1 MEQSVLRA
9 RPMPG
14 RWRSESER
22 PELVERAPA
31 GRRSAARRRGR
42 RLRSVVFSL
51 SVGGVLV
58 LSGVGLG
65 AVGTSA
71 LGTSA
76 LGLGT
81 AGTSALG
88 LGVQSGKPHHVGSP
102 TAAPASVPK
111 ASGTAD
117 TRSGATLG
125 LEAVDDGRGTGA
137 LVTAVHVPGPGYTA
151 GLVRGDVLVRFGT
164 TPVATAADLARA
176 VARARPG
183 AEVTVTVRHH
193 DGAEQRLTAVPGVV
207 T

>member
-9 RPMPG
+9 GPMPG
-14 RWRSESER
+14 RWRGESVR
-22 PELVERAPA
+22 PEPVEQAPA
-31 GRRSAARRRGR
+31 GRPHGARRRGR

-51 SVGGVLV
+51 AVGSVLV
-58 LSGVGLG
+58 LSGIGLG

-71 LGTSA
+71 LG
-76 LGLGT
+76 
-81 AGTSALG
+81 
-88 LGVQSGKPHHVGSP
+88 LGVHGGKPRHAGP
-102 TAAPASVPK
+102 PAAAPAPTAPA

-125 LEAVDDGRGTGA
+125 LEAVDDGRRTGA

-151 GLVRGDVLVRFGT
+151 GLVRGDALVRFGAA
-164 TPVATAADLARA
+164 PIATAADLARA

-183 AEVTVTVRHH
+183 AEVTVTVRHRN
-193 DGAEQRLTAVPGVV
+193 GVEQRLTAVPGVV

>member
-22 PELVERAPA
+22 PEPVERAPG
-31 GRRSAARRRGR
+31 GRPHGARRRGR

-51 SVGGVLV
+51 SVGSVLV

-71 LGTSA
+71 LG
-76 LGLGT
+76 
-81 AGTSALG
+81 
-88 LGVQSGKPHHVGSP
+88 LGVQSGKPHHAGPP
-102 TAAPASVPK
+102 TAAPASAPK
-111 ASGTAD
+111 TSGTAD

-151 GLVRGDVLVRFGT
+151 GLVRGDVLTRFGT

>member
-22 PELVERAPA
+22 PEPVERVPV
-31 GRRSAARRRGR
+31 GRQSAERRRGR
-42 RLRSVVFSL
+42 RLRSVVFAL
-51 SVGGVLV
+51 SVGSVLV

-71 LGTSA
+71 LGLGAVDTSV
-76 LGLGT
+76 
-81 AGTSALG
+81 LG
-88 LGVQSGKPHHVGSP
+88 LGVQGGKPHQAGPP
-102 TAAPASVPK
+102 TIAPAPAPAPK

-151 GLVRGDVLVRFGT
+151 GLVRGDVLTRFGT

>member
-9 RPMPG
+9 SPMPG
-14 RWRSESER
+14 RWRSESVP
-22 PELVERAPA
+22 PEPVERAPA
-31 GRRSAARRRGR
+31 GRPHGARRRGR

-51 SVGGVLV
+51 SVGSALV
-58 LSGVGLG
+58 LSGIGVG

-71 LGTSA
+71 LG
-76 LGLGT
+76 
-81 AGTSALG
+81 
-88 LGVQSGKPHHVGSP
+88 LGVHGGKPQHAVP
-102 TAAPASVPK
+102 PAAAPAPT

-125 LEAVDDGRGTGA
+125 LEAVDDGRRTGA

-151 GLVRGDVLVRFGT
+151 GLVRGDALVRFGT
-164 TPVATAADLARA
+164 TPIATAADLARA

-183 AEVTVTVRHH
+183 AEVAVTVRHQ
-193 DGAEQRLTAVPGVV
+193 DGTQQRLTAVPGVV

>member
-22 PELVERAPA
+22 PEPVERVPV
-31 GRRSAARRRGR
+31 GRQSAERRRGR

-51 SVGGVLV
+51 SVGSVLV

-65 AVGTSA
+65 AVASSA
-71 LGTSA
+71 VGLGAVGTSA
-76 LGLGT
+76 LGLGIQ
-81 AGTSALG
+81 G
-88 LGVQSGKPHHVGSP
+88 GKPHHAGPP
-102 TAAPASVPK
+102 TAAPVPK
-111 ASGTAD
+111 ASGTVD

-125 LEAVDDGRGTGA
+125 LEAVGDGRGTGA

-151 GLVRGDVLVRFGT
+151 GLVRGDVLTRFGT

-183 AEVTVTVRHH
+183 AEVTVTVRHQ

>member
-22 PELVERAPA
+22 PEPVERAPA
-31 GRRSAARRRGR
+31 GRRSAERRRGR

-71 LGTSA
+71 LG
-76 LGLGT
+76 LGT
-81 AGTSALG
+81 VGTSALG
-88 LGVQSGKPHHVGSP
+88 LGVQSGKPHHAGSP
-102 TAAPASVPK
+102 TAAPAPAPK